1 MTPKAEPKP
10 RKSRAKTKAPA
21 AIDRTP
27 EAPEPDHDPAEAIS
41 VADIQR
47 ADRRAECMRLRNRG
61 MTLTAI
67 GEKLGINASTVSLDI
82 QRGLKAIL
90 REPAEEM
97 VATQRSIIRDIRA
110 AMYPYMLAGD
120 EKAADKIMKTLDHE
134 AKLFGLYAPERVSI
148 NGGNEDFATTA
159 VKLMQDLG
167 ITPGPGVGNHPHQ
180 AAIEIGTDTILDA
193 EVTSELE
200 DDLMADWTNT

>member
-1 MTPKAEPKP
+1 MTP
-10 RKSRAKTKAPA
+10 RKSKRTAPP

-27 EAPEPDHDPAEAIS
+27 TTPDPEPDPELAP
-41 VADIQR
+41 VAVGDLQR

-61 MTLTAI
+61 MTYTAI
-67 GEKLGINASTVSLDI
+67 GEKLGISVDTVSRDI

-90 REPAEEM
+90 REPAEDM
-97 VATQRSIIRDIRA
+97 VATQRSIVRDIRA

-120 EKAADKIMKTLDHE
+120 EKAADRILKSLDHE

-159 VKLMQDLG
+159 VKLMNDLG
-167 ITPGPGVGNHPHQ
+167 ITPGPAVGGHPHQ
-180 AAIEIGTDTILDA
+180 VAALPVGDTTILDA
-193 EVTSELE
+193 EVDEDGLE
-200 DDLMADWTNT
+200 DDVMNDWTNI